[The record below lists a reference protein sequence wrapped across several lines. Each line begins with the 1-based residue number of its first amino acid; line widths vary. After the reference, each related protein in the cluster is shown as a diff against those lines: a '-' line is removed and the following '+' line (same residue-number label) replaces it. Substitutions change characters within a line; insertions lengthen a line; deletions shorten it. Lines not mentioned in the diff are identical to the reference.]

1 MFVSEA
7 IGLNYI
13 NFPHHALPY
22 FIVII
27 TSVKKKKRLK
37 SIRLLRNTISFIID
51 LIGMKSAAYT

>member
-27 TSVKKKKRLK
+27 TSVKKKKKAEIHPSPQKYNFLH
-37 SIRLLRNTISFIID
+37 
-51 LIGMKSAAYT
+51 Y